1 MGLCSTAVAELNPGI
16 FQIRGLG
23 GSSHSYVIKGDYMNV
38 MIDSG
43 SDQNF
48 PVLERGLRHIGIKV
62 RDVNLVI
69 NSHEHWDH
77 IGANR
82 YLEPRRRLCFPKEV
96 RVRDDCRLSS
106 RRIQDNHGRLL
117 RDHVQG

>member
-1 MGLCSTAVAELNPGI
+1 MGDCSTAVTELNPGI

-48 PVLERGLRHIGIKV
+48 PVLNAGC
-62 RDVNLVI
+62 
-69 NSHEHWDH
+69 
-77 IGANR
+77 AT
-82 YLEPRRRLCFPKEV
+82 
-96 RVRDDCRLSS
+96 
-106 RRIQDNHGRLL
+106 
-117 RDHVQG
+117 